1 MLNLTRNE
9 LGVAV
14 VSTLFLGVFTL
25 LNFAVTRDP
34 NSLVEY
40 GVVIDGELVEM
51 RVIGEGEEGWVAI
64 QGGTENKGALG
75 RLRRTSEGT
84 VELDWLTVIEKAN

>member
-14 VSTLFLGVFTL
+14 VSTLFLSMFTL
-25 LNFAVTRDP
+25 LNFTVTRDP

-51 RVIGEGEEGWVAI
+51 RVIGEGEEGWVAVH
-64 QGGTENKGALG
+64 GNTENHGALG
-75 RLRRTSEGT
+75 RLRRVDDGV
-84 VELDWLTVIEKAN
+84 VEFDWLSVVKQEN

>member
-14 VSTLFLGVFTL
+14 VSTLFLSMFTL
-25 LNFAVTRDP
+25 LNFTVTRDP

-51 RVIGEGEEGWVAI
+51 RVIGEGEDGWVAVH
-64 QGGTENKGALG
+64 GNTENKGALG
-75 RLRRTSEGT
+75 RLRRTSEGA